1 MRRWLDRVI
10 TLRPE
15 PGPKAAGGSS
25 VRRAFCLRLM
35 ATTAV
40 MLVMYIFITASANAD
55 IKDHPDNLKL
65 YALNAMGWDQF
76 ECYNW
81 LIIGESN
88 WNPKARNGS
97 HYGLAQMRNAKVA
110 RLDGRTQID
119 WHLRYLEHRYKGC
132 ACRALAHLEAKG
144 WH

>member
-1 MRRWLDRVI
+1 MIWHIDKRA
-10 TLRPE
+10 TLRAE
-15 PGPKAAGGSS
+15 RGPMAARRSS
-25 VRRAFCLRLM
+25 VGAAFCLRLM
-35 ATTAV
+35 ASTSLL
-40 MLVMYIFITASANAD
+40 LVMYIFITASANAD

-81 LIIGESN
+81 LIIRESN

-97 HYGLAQMRNAKVA
+97 HYGLAQMRNVKVA
-110 RLDGRTQID
+110 RLDGRKQIK
-119 WHLRYLEHRYKGC
+119 WHLRYLAHRYEGC
-132 ACRALAHLEAKG
+132 ACRALDHFEAKG